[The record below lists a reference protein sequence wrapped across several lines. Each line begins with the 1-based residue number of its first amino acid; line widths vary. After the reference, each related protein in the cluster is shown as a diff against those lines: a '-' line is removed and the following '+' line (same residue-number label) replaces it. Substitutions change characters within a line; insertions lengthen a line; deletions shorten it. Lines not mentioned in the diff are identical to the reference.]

1 MSYISNAIEELLV
14 KNKLTAAGL
23 SRASGMTEAQISRY
37 RNGKQTWVSSEDL
50 IRIARGFCPPPNAD
64 LMPEIHA
71 FLLYAC
77 LRDVYVGPGAD
88 YISIALAADHAVPG
102 LGEMTRPAM
111 PILPPRDQQNLD
123 VIAINIPKDRNIR
136 DLTESVANFCRGG
149 ARTVQTSLRGR
160 RRSIG
165 AAP

>member
-1 MSYISNAIEELLV
+1 MFPLRSWRTCTSFTILFSGIARCAQWSEWQPNTVTKDAAAKGIRFMSYISNAIEELLV

-37 RNGKQTWVSSEDL
+37 RNGKKTWVSSEDL

-88 YISIALAADHAVPG
+88 YISIALAADHAVP
-102 LGEMTRPAM
+102 
-111 PILPPRDQQNLD
+111 
-123 VIAINIPKDRNIR
+123 
-136 DLTESVANFCRGG
+136 
-149 ARTVQTSLRGR
+149 
-160 RRSIG
+160 
-165 AAP
+165 